1 MAYKFQLGEAK
12 LSGSITQTDGT
23 ITALGLSNSDANI
36 TNVGELEAD
45 VIQAD
50 DTLLTLKGGSGNITQ
65 LVLDGG
71 NISART
77 ALQMSGSQKIQFGGT
92 DDTMGINGGTGNLEI
107 SGAADISINAP
118 AGDVDIALHNGT
130 NGLKLG
136 GTLVTATAAELNILD
151 GVTAT
156 AAELNILDGVTATA
170 TEINNLD
177 GFAAAVYAAANDS
190 IVFLDSDGGIRSE
203 SNDDFLGAISAEG
216 LEVNSNQLR
225 IKRANDGALTFIGG
239 SSDELSVLLSG
250 SSLTKDADG
259 LKLSDTIPG
268 DRTFSNNITVGGNL
282 TVQGSTTT
290 VDSTTINISSSFTF
304 EGPADDFETVLHAG
318 TPVADTTV
326 YLPELAAGTYY
337 IPAFD
342 ADPSGTS
349 LSVTPAELNLLDG
362 GATVGSSITI
372 ADTDGIIVNDGGVTK
387 LVPASDI
394 KDYAVAA
401 SSLASA
407 NRRDGETLTIGMN
420 YFSDSSSDA
429 SVVLPGSPEVGDLVY
444 VKAGNLTSNAIIEV
458 SRAGS
463 QTIDGEVEVVLES
476 PYAAITLIYVA
487 SNDWR
492 IV

>member
-1 MAYKFQLGEAK
+1 
-12 LSGSITQTDGT
+12 
-23 ITALGLSNSDANI
+23 
-36 TNVGELEAD
+36 
-45 VIQAD
+45 
-50 DTLLTLKGGSGNITQ
+50 
-65 LVLDGG
+65 
-71 NISART
+71 
-77 ALQMSGSQKIQFGGT
+77 
-92 DDTMGINGGTGNLEI
+92 
-107 SGAADISINAP
+107 
-118 AGDVDIALHNGT
+118 
-130 NGLKLG
+130 
-136 GTLVTATAAELNILD
+136 
-151 GVTAT
+151 
-156 AAELNILDGVTATA
+156 
-170 TEINNLD
+170 
-177 GFAAAVYAAANDS
+177 
-190 IVFLDSDGGIRSE
+190 
-203 SNDDFLGAISAEG
+203 
-216 LEVNSNQLR
+216 
-225 IKRANDGALTFIGG
+225 
-239 SSDELSVLLSG
+239 
-250 SSLTKDADG
+250 
-259 LKLSDTIPG
+259 
-268 DRTFSNNITVGGNL
+268 L

-362 GATVGSSITI
+362 DATVGSSITI

-387 LVPASDI
+387 LVPASAI

-401 SSLASA
+401 SSLASV

-420 YFSDSSSDA
+420 YFSDSSTDA

-463 QTIDGEVEVVLES
+463 QTIDGEVEVILES
-476 PYAAITLIYVA
+476 PYAAITLVYVA

>member
-1 MAYKFQLGEAK
+1 MAYKFQLGAFTASGSIKAEEGFDADGQEASNFATISNGGSEITIAENTQVLGNVRISGSNALELGDNQHAIK
-12 LSGSITQTDGT
+12 NLANNLEFQVGGDTKLEVRGTQIDAKTKIQLSGSQ
-23 ITALGLSNSDANI
+23 ALEFGGSNNRIFSATGVENLEFYANNGKRLEVRDNLVEALVSI
-36 TNVGELEAD
+36 SSSNDLQAGGELQAATISLGDAGGIAGNGLTDSSGVLNIQLSGGANAALSLNAD
-45 VIQAD
+45 GIALA
-50 DTLLTLKGGSGNITQ
+50 TTISGN
-65 LVLDGG
+65 
-71 NISART
+71 
-77 ALQMSGSQKIQFGGT
+77 
-92 DDTMGINGGTGNLEI
+92 
-107 SGAADISINAP
+107 
-118 AGDVDIALHNGT
+118 
-130 NGLKLG
+130 
-136 GTLVTATAAELNILD
+136 
-151 GVTAT
+151 
-156 AAELNILDGVTATA
+156 
-170 TEINNLD
+170 
-177 GFAAAVYAAANDS
+177 
-190 IVFLDSDGGIRSE
+190 
-203 SNDDFLGAISAEG
+203 
-216 LEVNSNQLR
+216 
-225 IKRANDGALTFIGG
+225 
-239 SSDELSVLLSG
+239 
-250 SSLTKDADG
+250 
-259 LKLSDTIPG
+259 
-268 DRTFSNNITVGGNL
+268 RTFSNDITIGGNL

-362 GATVGSSITI
+362 DATVGSSITI

-387 LVPASDI
+387 LVPASAI

-401 SSLASA
+401 SSLASV

-420 YFSDSSSDA
+420 YFSDSSTDA

-463 QTIDGEVEVVLES
+463 QTIDGEVEVILES
-476 PYAAITLIYVA
+476 PYAAITLVYVA

>member
-1 MAYKFQLGEAK
+1 MAYKFQLGAFTA
-12 LSGSITQTDGT
+12 SGSIKAEEGFDADGQEASNFAT
-23 ITALGLSNSDANI
+23 ISN
-36 TNVGELEAD
+36 
-45 VIQAD
+45 
-50 DTLLTLKGGSGNITQ
+50 GGSEITIAENTQVLGNVRI
-65 LVLDGG
+65 
-71 NISART
+71 
-77 ALQMSGSQKIQFGGT
+77 SGSQKIQFGGT
-92 DDTMGINGGTGNLEI
+92 DDTMGIDGGTGNLEI

-118 AGDVDIALHNGT
+118 AGDVDIAVHDGT

-136 GTLVTATAAELNILD
+136 GTL
-151 GVTAT
+151 VTAT

-268 DRTFSNNITVGGNL
+268 DRTFSDNITIGGNL

-362 GATVGSSITI
+362 DATVGSSITI

-387 LVPASDI
+387 LVPASAI

-401 SSLASA
+401 SSLASV

-420 YFSDSSSDA
+420 YFSDSSTDA

-463 QTIDGEVEVVLES
+463 QTIDGEVEVILES
-476 PYAAITLIYVA
+476 PYAAITLVYVA